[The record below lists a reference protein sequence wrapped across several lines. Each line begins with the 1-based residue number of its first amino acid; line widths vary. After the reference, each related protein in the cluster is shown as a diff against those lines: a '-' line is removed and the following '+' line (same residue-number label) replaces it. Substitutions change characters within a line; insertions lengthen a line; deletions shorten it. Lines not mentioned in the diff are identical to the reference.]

1 MYGTDNYAKAN
12 EMIKRGLHTTLYS
25 LLSITLLML
34 VVSCARNEQQVDL
47 ESLLNSLNEP
57 KYFLVK
63 YHDQPIGRYEL
74 SGTYVKNEP
83 IQFVSNL
90 ILPTVGEIVLRTET
104 SFRFEARRPY
114 GLLEVIQS
122 RSDNTTPDQ
131 FNYAGFQLQFTGNQ
145 EVENLNL
152 QDVFALEL
160 FALNSKTRP
169 NSQTEISRLS
179 LKPNIAVK
187 DELWT
192 VVSASETEV
201 QFSNSAGQKATYG
214 IDGETTTLLEMSR
227 PDGLS
232 FVRRTL
238 EELNNTAIPIPK
250 FDFTQGILVNQPL
263 ANPRKISR
271 LVLKLNF
278 GDVIPDIWQ
287 ELVDEQSKITVSA
300 ESNLE
305 TSNRLHWP
313 TIQLSD
319 EETARLTP
327 IANQLRYLSD
337 DENELVDFL
346 VFHLSKFLSYD
357 SSPTT
362 QSISQTLDLGSGDC
376 ADYANILNSLAKL
389 MGLKS
394 RMVLGLA
401 YDENTQSFRP
411 HAWNEIRLS
420 NSSHRIVDSTWGQ
433 TRADAT
439 HLEFPEA
446 FVHEI
451 FNSLENLTIE
461 IVDSE
466 YFKEPTLEEA
476 GT

>member
-1 MYGTDNYAKAN
+1 MN
-12 EMIKRGLHTTLYS
+12 KRGIQAVLY
-25 LLSITLLML
+25 LLFSITLLIL
-34 VVSCARNEQQVDL
+34 LVSCGRNEQEVDL
-47 ESLLNSLNEP
+47 ESLLDTLNEP

-63 YHDQPIGRYEL
+63 YNDQPIGRYEI
-74 SGTYVKNEP
+74 SGNHVKNEP

-114 GLLEVIQS
+114 GLLEVVQS
-122 RSDNTTPDQ
+122 RSDNTSPDQ
-131 FNYAGFQLQFTGNQ
+131 FDYAGFQLQFTGNQ
-145 EVENLNL
+145 DVENLNL
-152 QDVFALEL
+152 QDLFALEL
-160 FALNSKTRP
+160 FALNSKTKQ
-169 NSQTEISRLS
+169 NSQKEVSLLS
-179 LKPNIAVK
+179 LRPNIAVK
-187 DELWT
+187 DEIWT
-192 VVSASETEV
+192 VISVSETEV
-201 QFSNSAGQKATYG
+201 QFSNSAGKKATYG
-214 IDGETTTLLEMSR
+214 IDGETTTLLEMSH

-232 FVRRTL
+232 YVRRSL
-238 EELNNTAIPIPK
+238 EELNKTLIPIPE
-250 FDFTQGILVNQPL
+250 FDFTQGISVSQPL
-263 ANPRKISR
+263 ANPRKTSR

-278 GDVIPDIWQ
+278 GNVIPDIWQ
-287 ELVDEQSKITVSA
+287 EQLDEQSTITVNA
-300 ESNLE
+300 ESNPE
-305 TSNRLHWP
+305 TSNRIHWP
-313 TIQLSD
+313 TIQLSH
-319 EETARLTP
+319 EETERLTP

-337 DENELVDFL
+337 DENELVNFL
-346 VFHLSKFLSYD
+346 VFHLSKFLSYN

-376 ADYANILNSLAKL
+376 ADYATILNGLAKL

-420 NSSHRIVDSTWGQ
+420 DSSHRLVDSTWGQ
-433 TRADAT
+433 IRADAT

-466 YFKEPTLEEA
+466 YFKETVVEKA

>member
-1 MYGTDNYAKAN
+1 MN
-12 EMIKRGLHTTLYS
+12 KRGIQAVLY
-25 LLSITLLML
+25 LLFSITLLML
-34 VVSCARNEQQVDL
+34 LVSCGRNEQEVDL
-47 ESLLNSLNEP
+47 ESLLDTLNEP

-63 YHDQPIGRYEL
+63 YNDQPIGRYEI
-74 SGTYVKNEP
+74 SGNYVKNEP

-90 ILPTVGEIVLRTET
+90 ILPTIGEIVLRTET

-114 GLLEVIQS
+114 GLLEVVQS
-122 RSDNTTPDQ
+122 RSDNTSPDQ
-131 FNYAGFQLQFTGNQ
+131 FDYAGFQLQFTGNQ
-145 EVENLNL
+145 DVENLNL
-152 QDVFALEL
+152 QDLFALEL
-160 FALNSKTRP
+160 FALNSKTKQ
-169 NSQTEISRLS
+169 NSQKEVSLLS
-179 LKPNIAVK
+179 LRPNIAVK
-187 DELWT
+187 DEIWT
-192 VVSASETEV
+192 VISVSETEV
-201 QFSNSAGQKATYG
+201 QFSNSAGKKATYG
-214 IDGETTTLLEMSR
+214 INGETTTLLEMSH

-232 FVRRTL
+232 YVRQSL
-238 EELNNTAIPIPK
+238 EELDKTTIPLPE
-250 FDFTQGILVNQPL
+250 FDFTQGISVNQPL
-263 ANPRKISR
+263 ANPRKTSR

-278 GDVIPDIWQ
+278 GNVIPDIWQ
-287 ELVDEQSKITVSA
+287 ELLDEQSTITINA
-300 ESNLE
+300 ESNPE
-305 TSNRLHWP
+305 TSNRIHWP
-313 TIQLSD
+313 TIQLSH
-319 EETARLTP
+319 EETERLTP

-337 DENELVDFL
+337 DENELVNFL

-376 ADYANILNSLAKL
+376 ADYATILNGLAKL

-420 NSSHRIVDSTWGQ
+420 DSSHRLVDSTWGQ
-433 TRADAT
+433 IRADAT
-439 HLEFPEA
+439 HLEFPDA

-466 YFKEPTLEEA
+466 YFKETVVEEA

>member
-1 MYGTDNYAKAN
+1 MN
-12 EMIKRGLHTTLYS
+12 KRGIQAVLY
-25 LLSITLLML
+25 LLFSITLLML
-34 VVSCARNEQQVDL
+34 LVSCGRNEQEVDL
-47 ESLLNSLNEP
+47 ESLLDTLNEP

-63 YHDQPIGRYEL
+63 YNDQPIGRYEI
-74 SGTYVKNEP
+74 SGSYVKNEP

-104 SFRFEARRPY
+104 SFRFEATRPY
-114 GLLEVIQS
+114 GLLEVVQS
-122 RSDNTTPDQ
+122 RSDNTSPDQ
-131 FNYAGFQLQFTGNQ
+131 FDYAGFRLQFTGNQ

-152 QDVFALEL
+152 QDLFALEL
-160 FALNSKTRP
+160 FALNSKTKQ
-169 NSQTEISRLS
+169 NSQKEVSLLS
-179 LKPNIAVK
+179 LRPNIAVK
-187 DELWT
+187 DEIWT
-192 VVSASETEV
+192 VVSVSETEV
-201 QFSNSAGQKATYG
+201 QFSNSAGKKATYG
-214 IDGETTTLLEMSR
+214 IDGETTTLLEMSH

-232 FVRRTL
+232 YIRRSL
-238 EELNNTAIPIPK
+238 EELNKTTIPIPE

-263 ANPRKISR
+263 ANPRKTSR

-278 GDVIPDIWQ
+278 GNAIPDIWQ
-287 ELVDEQSKITVSA
+287 ELLDEQSTITVNA
-300 ESNLE
+300 ESNPE
-305 TSNRLHWP
+305 TSNRIHWP
-313 TIQLSD
+313 TIQLSH
-319 EETARLTP
+319 EETERLTP

-337 DENELVDFL
+337 DENELVNFL
-346 VFHLSKFLSYD
+346 VFHLSRFLSYD
-357 SSPTT
+357 SSSTT

-376 ADYANILNSLAKL
+376 ADYATILNGLAKL

-420 NSSHRIVDSTWGQ
+420 DSSHRLVDSTWGQ
-433 TRADAT
+433 IRADAT
-439 HLEFPEA
+439 HLEFPDA

-466 YFKEPTLEEA
+466 YFKETVVEEA